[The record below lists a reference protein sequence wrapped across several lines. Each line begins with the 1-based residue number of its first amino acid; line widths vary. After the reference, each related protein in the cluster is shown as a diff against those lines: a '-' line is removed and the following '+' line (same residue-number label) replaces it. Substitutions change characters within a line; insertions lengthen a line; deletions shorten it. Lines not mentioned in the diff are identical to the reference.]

1 MSEKINKSGDNKD
14 LDNLLGLDW
23 NLDSNS
29 NSAVAPSFA
38 PASNSF
44 AASSSAGSSKM
55 EKDKEVAGK
64 DKEKL
69 SGLFWLPLYSDKN
82 IEISYNVQ
90 TTSSSSE
97 VTVVFKTLNLSK
109 DGSRL
114 SAAIKLS
121 PSDPSKRFVK
131 ALQTNLLGDSEDS
144 IEIAGSVSAGK
155 DSKTTLILSLSSSF
169 SSIFANFRD
178 AASGALSV
186 GCSVMV
192 CVDSLLGPE
201 AYPVVAVLKIP
212 LSSSFVANKLD
223 EQAFST
229 AIGKSS
235 SRWAAKSIS
244 LSSSCKSKTAFKA
257 ISG

>member
-1 MSEKINKSGDNKD
+1 M
-14 LDNLLGLDW
+14 
-23 NLDSNS
+23 
-29 NSAVAPSFA
+29 
-38 PASNSF
+38 
-44 AASSSAGSSKM
+44 
-55 EKDKEVAGK
+55 
-64 DKEKL
+64 
-69 SGLFWLPLYSDKN
+69 
-82 IEISYNVQ
+82 
-90 TTSSSSE
+90 
-97 VTVVFKTLNLSK
+97 
-109 DGSRL
+109 
-114 SAAIKLS
+114 
-121 PSDPSKRFVK
+121 
-131 ALQTNLLGDSEDS
+131 LGDSEDS

-201 AYPVVAVLKIP
+201 AYPVVAVLKVPATSCVLILFFNGTDLAQIP

-235 SRWAAKSIS
+235 SRWATKSIS

>member
-1 MSEKINKSGDNKD
+1 MMKKRTRRSSGGRNRTRHATDVLFLTPLIYRFSQVDLNSVDITTPLGADEVLRVPTHRVVESIPQRVEDDDHRKSKHKKANKKSSEKDRKKSSKSSKSEKVNKSGDNKD

-131 ALQTNLLGDSEDS
+131 ALQT
-144 IEIAGSVSAGK
+144 K
-155 DSKTTLILSLSSSF
+155 
-169 SSIFANFRD
+169 
-178 AASGALSV
+178 
-186 GCSVMV
+186 
-192 CVDSLLGPE
+192 
-201 AYPVVAVLKIP
+201 
-212 LSSSFVANKLD
+212 
-223 EQAFST
+223 
-229 AIGKSS
+229 
-235 SRWAAKSIS
+235 
-244 LSSSCKSKTAFKA
+244 
-257 ISG
+257 